1 MTNAPAIKTPLPGP
15 KAKALIDRD
24 AVVVSPSYTRG
35 YPLVMAR
42 GSGAMVEDVDGNVFL
57 DCAAGIAVN
66 STGHSHPDVVRAIS
80 DQAQKFL
87 HMSGTDFYYEP
98 QVRLAEELAAIAPI
112 QGGVRS
118 FFGNSG
124 TEAIEAC
131 LKLSRYSTRRDN
143 IIA

>member
-1 MTNAPAIKTPLPGP
+1 MSVPDIKTPLPGP
-15 KAKALIDRD
+15 RAKAIIDRD
-24 AVVVSPSYTRG
+24 HTVVSPSYTRG

-66 STGHSHPDVVRAIS
+66 STGHSHPEVVRAIT

-98 QVRLAEELAAIAPI
+98 QVRLAEALAAITPI

-124 TEAIEAC
+124 TEEIE
-131 LKLSRYSTRRDN
+131 
-143 IIA
+143 